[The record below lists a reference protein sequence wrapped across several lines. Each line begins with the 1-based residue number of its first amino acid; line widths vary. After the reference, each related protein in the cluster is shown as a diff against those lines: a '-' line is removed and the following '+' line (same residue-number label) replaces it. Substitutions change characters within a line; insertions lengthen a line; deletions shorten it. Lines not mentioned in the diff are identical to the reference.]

1 MGALFTLMPI
11 IAQMVQKS
19 ESLDFY
25 IKVHA
30 FLIFYGAQ
38 YIGVAGSGV
47 KLGIS
52 PTNRHMRLISINAL
66 TR

>member
-1 MGALFTLMPI
+1 MPI

-19 ESLDFY
+19 ESVDFY

-38 YIGVAGSGV
+38 YIEVAGSGV

-52 PTNRHMRLISINAL
+52 PTYIMELRTNKICDI
-66 TR
+66 